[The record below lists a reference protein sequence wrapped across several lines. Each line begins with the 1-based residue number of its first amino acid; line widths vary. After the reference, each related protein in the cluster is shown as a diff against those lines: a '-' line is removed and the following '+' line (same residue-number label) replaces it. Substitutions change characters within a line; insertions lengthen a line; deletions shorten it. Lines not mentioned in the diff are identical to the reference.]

1 MLVKGCTLLIL
12 IRRRKCTHRPCERE
26 RKPDRVVD
34 SFPWRI
40 TFGCCWSQ
48 YGSDYVPKG
57 ARGGR
62 VDLHLVLLQAH
73 SKPWMTR
80 SSAFGAVSRFPIAA
94 FSQVILSR
102 FVVERFQPQLKHSR
116 RVGLRQEYGCVVFTA
131 SSRACVCMCGRRE

>member
-1 MLVKGCTLLIL
+1 MIKE
-12 IRRRKCTHRPCERE
+12 RKCTYRPCERE

-40 TFGCCWSQ
+40 TFGCCRPQ
-48 YGSDYVPKG
+48 YGGDHVSEG
-57 ARGGR
+57 ARGGG

-73 SKPWMTR
+73 PKPRMTGA
-80 SSAFGAVSRFPIAA
+80 SAFGGGPRFPIAA
-94 FSQVILSR
+94 FSQVVFSR

-131 SSRACVCMCGRRE
+131 SPSACLYACMCAYTVGV